1 MPGNPYYSSPH
12 WKTLRTACLE
22 RDGRRC
28 VVSGCPGVGTVADHI
43 ETRPDVPHVTPH
55 DRIENLRT
63 LCKSHDAQV
72 KEQRRGIGMRKQGGQ
87 FRLKGC
93 DAEGWPLD
101 ARHRV

>member
-12 WKTLRTACLE
+12 WKALRTACLE

-28 VVSGCPGVGTVADHI
+28 TVPGCPSAGTVADHI
-43 ETRPDVPHVTPH
+43 ETRPDVPHVTPQ

-72 KEQRRGIGMRKQGGQ
+72 KERRRGVGMRARGGT
-87 FRLKGC
+87 FILRGC

-101 ARHRV
+101 PRHRV